1 MDDATPHPRSGGERI
16 RELVGDLQLTPAHVT
31 ALLVAASFACA
42 GMVALWWMAR
52 PEPVAGPEVS
62 PVAVAS
68 VPPPVPSPSAG
79 PLVVHVSGAVT
90 SAGVVE
96 LPAGARVLDAVEAAG
111 GLRRRARTDQ
121 LNLARPVV
129 DGEQIH
135 VPDSRPGS
143 TGPVA
148 PGAVADAGTGAAPVA
163 GTAGPPSPK
172 TPSAGGREAVAGL
185 GPLLAGRL
193 VRHPEAGVLDE
204 RGGRLEAAAAKSSR
218 PQPRRICVRRSCSN
232 SQGPKPSS
240 CA

>member
-1 MDDATPHPRSGGERI
+1 MDDATPHPRSGGERL

-42 GMVALWWMAR
+42 GVVALWWMAR
-52 PEPVAGPEVS
+52 PQPVAAPDVS

-148 PGAVADAGTGAAPVA
+148 PGAVADAGTGAAAVA
-163 GTAGPPSPK
+163 GTAGPLSLN
-172 TPSAGGREAVAGL
+172 TASAAELEALPGI
-185 GPLLAGRL
+185 GPVLAGRIVSHRESVGGFTAVDELLEVSGIGEKTFAALRDL
-193 VRHPEAGVLDE
+193 VTV
-204 RGGRLEAAAAKSSR
+204 
-218 PQPRRICVRRSCSN
+218 
-232 SQGPKPSS
+232 
-240 CA
+240 